1 MVLRRADGAFRSV
14 RILYIGRDKLPL
26 QLQISS
32 QIEKW
37 LAEKW
42 LAALVVHSDGVN
54 GDAMSS
60 KKLDSSP
67 QRDSCVFRPKADEG
81 LYVDI
86 SPVTTDLQ
94 ETRARRAGSR

>member
-1 MVLRRADGAFRSV
+1 MVLRRADGAFRTV

-37 LAEKW
+37 LA
-42 LAALVVHSDGVN
+42 ALVIHSDGVN

-60 KKLDSSP
+60 KKFDSSP
-67 QRDSCVFRPKADEG
+67 QRDSYVFRPKADEG
-81 LYVDI
+81 LYVDVP
-86 SPVTTDLQ
+86 PVTTDLK
-94 ETRARRAGSR
+94 ETHARRAGFR